1 MGVSREE
8 ISSKLKVI
16 IAEVTGF
23 EPEEV
28 SDDNSLSE
36 DIGVESFD
44 IVDINFRIEEEFGV
58 KMGEQTFWN
67 LKDMF
72 ENPELIDEN
81 NKLTLK
87 GIQEMKRRIPNLD
100 VSNDIEKTGAINF
113 VEMLAEVRVKNLIDF
128 IEMNQ
133 E

>member
-8 ISSKLKVI
+8 ISRKLKVI

-44 IVDINFRIEEEFGV
+44 IVDINFRVEEELGV
-58 KMGEQTFWN
+58 EMGEQTFWN

-81 NKLTLK
+81 NKLTLE
-87 GIQEMKRRIPNLD
+87 GIKEMKRRIPNLD
-100 VSNDIEKTGAINF
+100 VSNDIENTGTIDF
-113 VEMLAEVRVKNLIDF
+113 VEMLAQVRVKNLIDF
-128 IEMNQ
+128 VEMNQ
-133 E
+133 S